1 MNPVEMPCALAG
13 CRDPPGS
20 VPDLSEAG
28 AVAIQSGAV
37 AGDEAV
43 EVENGPAE
51 EVVGRGKIS
60 MTPERRRR
68 AVGAPRTGDGHGA
81 IWCNRIWCRCPD
93 LRTGPTPNRPGKYG
107 AGFLRAREASE
118 SEGTAREAGG
128 TGRSTTCECAFSK
141 VLQNGSLLDQMDST
155 VRRSR

>member
-28 AVAIQSGAV
+28 AVAIQFGAV

-51 EVVGRGKIS
+51 EVVGRGKIWLLAVRS
-60 MTPERRRR
+60 GLRR
-68 AVGAPRTGDGHGA
+68 
-81 IWCNRIWCRCPD
+81 
-93 LRTGPTPNRPGKYG
+93 L
-107 AGFLRAREASE
+107 
-118 SEGTAREAGG
+118 
-128 TGRSTTCECAFSK
+128 
-141 VLQNGSLLDQMDST
+141 
-155 VRRSR
+155 